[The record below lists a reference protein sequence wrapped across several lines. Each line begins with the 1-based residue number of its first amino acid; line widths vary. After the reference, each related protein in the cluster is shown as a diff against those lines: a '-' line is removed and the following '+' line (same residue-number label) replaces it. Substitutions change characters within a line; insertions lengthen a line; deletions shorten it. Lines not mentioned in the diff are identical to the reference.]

1 MCISFT
7 SIMYK
12 LNTIG
17 SSVCVSWCHHTYCGE
32 TWTHMHMHIGK
43 PVNDYLHTW
52 EGRCYHDKVFKV
64 IQQLIFMS
72 TL

>member
-17 SSVCVSWCHHTYCGE
+17 SSVCVSWCHHNYCGE
-32 TWTHMHMHIGK
+32 TCTHMHMHIGK
-43 PVNDYLHTW
+43 PANDYLHTW

-72 TL
+72 TF